1 MIKLTSKPD
10 SAQNSGIIPDE
21 ILNEKPQ
28 ARIMLIKSG
37 VLDICWSNIFT
48 IRQYKDKIA
57 IKYKFIITNAEDLFV
72 KHYCDDQ

>member
-10 SAQNSGIIPDE
+10 SAQNSGIVPDE

-37 VLDICWSNIFT
+37 VLDICLSNIFT

-72 KHYCDDQ
+72 KHYYDDQ